1 MSRDSKARIAVV
13 TGGTSGIG
21 LATSR
26 LLLERGCR
34 VALFGQKLVNVE
46 SAAQALCQDFGS
58 ERVFARAVDL
68 GEPAQ
73 ITSFFRELDDCW
85 GRADI
90 LVCNAG
96 ISPKGLNGPTP
107 LQEIT
112 LQEWNTVLSVN
123 LTGTMLC
130 CQAVLPGMSAQG
142 FGRVVLVGSIAGRS
156 LPRIAGTA
164 YVTSKAALAGFAR
177 SLVPRYAAVGITVNV
192 VAPGRIATE
201 MAGPRDSAVN
211 RAAVARIPA
220 GRMGEPEEV
229 AAAIGFL
236 TSDTAAFINGAII
249 DVNGGE
255 YAPL

>member
-34 VALFGQKLVNVE
+34 VALFGQTLVNVE

-73 ITSFFRELDDCW
+73 ITAFFRELDDCW

-96 ISPKGLNGPTP
+96 ISPKGPYGPTP
-107 LQEIT
+107 FQEIT

-130 CQAVLPGMSAQG
+130 CQAVLPGMCAQG
-142 FGRVVLVGSIAGRS
+142 FGRVVLVGSIAGRA
-156 LPRIAGTA
+156 LPKSRAPPMSPRKPHLRALPARWSHGTRR
-164 YVTSKAALAGFAR
+164 TQLR
-177 SLVPRYAAVGITVNV
+177 
-192 VAPGRIATE
+192 
-201 MAGPRDSAVN
+201 
-211 RAAVARIPA
+211 
-220 GRMGEPEEV
+220 
-229 AAAIGFL
+229 
-236 TSDTAAFINGAII
+236 
-249 DVNGGE
+249 
-255 YAPL
+255 

>member
-1 MSRDSKARIAVV
+1 MSRDSIARIAVV
-13 TGGTSGIG
+13 TGGTTGIG
-21 LATSR
+21 MATAR
-26 LLLERGCR
+26 HLLERGCR
-34 VALFGQKLVNVE
+34 AAIFGQKLINVE
-46 SAAQALCQDFGS
+46 SAAEALSRDFGS

-68 GEPAQ
+68 GEPTQ
-73 ITSFFRELDDCW
+73 IRSFFRELDDCW
-85 GRADI
+85 GRAEI

-96 ISPKGLNGPTP
+96 ISPKGTDGPTP
-107 LQEIT
+107 FQEIT
-112 LQEWNTVLSVN
+112 LEEWNTVLSIN

-142 FGRVVLVGSIAGRS
+142 FGRVVLVGSIAGRT
-156 LPRIAGTA
+156 LPRIAGPA
-164 YVTSKAALAGFAR
+164 YVASKAALAGFAR
-177 SLVPRYAAVGITVNV
+177 SLVARYAALGITVNV

-211 RAAVARIPA
+211 RTAVARIPA